1 MQVEKKDRL
10 PPSHFLDPVEEPVLG
25 GITDANI
32 GRSIFARSRRLTV
45 YCIRTI
51 NHLCQITLH
60 FAQLQP
66 NNILFPL
73 RRVKALKKQKTKQ
86 NRSATPFLFG
96 SDVFISTYTILLE
109 CCESVST
116 SKVESRSDTFSNRV
130 RNEIMVNDRMNLSSS
145 EKLLSKLF
153 SGMMMKGKVLNG
165 VEIMMTSQARNIE

>member
-1 MQVEKKDRL
+1 M
-10 PPSHFLDPVEEPVLG
+10 
-25 GITDANI
+25 
-32 GRSIFARSRRLTV
+32 

-73 RRVKALKKQKTKQ
+73 RRVKALKKQKNK
-86 NRSATPFLFG
+86 NRSATPFFFG

-130 RNEIMVNDRMNLSSS
+130 RNEIMVNDGMNLSSS
-145 EKLLSKLF
+145 EKLLPKLF

-165 VEIMMTSQARNIE
+165 VEIMMTSQARNIEKLGNCANADVSVVLAGIVLIH